1 MTNDFVKYVWPG
13 GMIRIRLNIAVCVA
27 TLHAPL
33 LGRDGDLTLDTQN
46 SHMDTHKA
54 PLSYYKLTIDNLL
67 T

>member
-1 MTNDFVKYVWPG
+1 
-13 GMIRIRLNIAVCVA
+13 MIRIRLNIAVCVA